1 MESNDSPARQA
12 FLELYLCIQAQCAR
26 QVVRVKIRTADPS
39 SRELS
44 GPDLS
49 QTLRKLVAE
58 KGLAGQVQV
67 RETSCMRGCTIG
79 PRLNVVGAGG
89 LKEAVRY
96 LHLRAAKS
104 GLRCAR
110 WEEVNSLEAL
120 LEHHLQV

>member
-1 MESNDSPARQA
+1 MESSGSLARQPI
-12 FLELYLCIQAQCAR
+12 LELYLCIQEQCAR
-26 QVVRVKIRTADPS
+26 RVVRVKIRTADPS

-58 KGLAGQVQV
+58 KGLAGRVKV

-89 LKEAVRY
+89 LREAVRY
-96 LHLRAAKS
+96 LHLPAAKS